1 VVLARALKVTTDE
14 LLGMTETTAELDKQ
28 TANLWRK
35 LKVVTSLPRTDR
47 RAILHY
53 ITMVAGN
60 RERDS
65 KPTKNPQKRRAV
77 AVKEKT
83 FNRP

>member
-14 LLGMTETTAELDKQ
+14 LLGMTETMAELDKQ

-53 ITMVAGN
+53 I
-60 RERDS
+60 
-65 KPTKNPQKRRAV
+65 
-77 AVKEKT
+77 
-83 FNRP
+83 